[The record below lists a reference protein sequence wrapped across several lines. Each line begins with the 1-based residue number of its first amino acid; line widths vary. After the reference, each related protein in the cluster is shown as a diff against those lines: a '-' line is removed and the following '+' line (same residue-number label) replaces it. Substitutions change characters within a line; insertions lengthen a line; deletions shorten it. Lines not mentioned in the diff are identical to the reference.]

1 MALRVKISTRAGS
14 QIRQVAAWW
23 AENRTKAPGAVREDV
38 GEALALLAHQP
49 FLGSPCTSIGTLEL
63 RRLLLG
69 RLRYFLYYRV
79 TEKTADIVAFWHASR
94 GEPPGI

>member
-1 MALRVKISTRAGS
+1 MALRVNISTRAGS

-23 AENRTKAPGAVREDV
+23 AENRTKAPGAVREDL

-49 FLGSPCTSIGTLEL
+49 FLGSPCASIGTPEL

-79 TEKTADIVAFWHASR
+79 TDKTVDILAFWHASR
-94 GEPPGI
+94 EPPGI

>member
-1 MALRVKISTRAGS
+1 MALRVKISRRADS
-14 QIRQVAAWW
+14 QIRRVAAWW

-38 GEALALLAHQP
+38 GEALMLLAHQP
-49 FLGSPCTSIGTLEL
+49 FLGSSCANIGMPEL

-79 TEKTADIVAFWHASR
+79 TEKTVDVLAFWHASR
-94 GEPPGI
+94 GEPPGL